1 MTYKHKQLGEEWW
14 KNVGGN
20 RGGCVGIC
28 LQSNT
33 VFTSGVGNG
42 QRMNGC
48 DVKWRK
54 GKRQDANDLK
64 EPYCDLMWCVWC
76 DSG

>member
-1 MTYKHKQLGEEWW
+1 
-14 KNVGGN
+14 
-20 RGGCVGIC
+20 
-28 LQSNT
+28 
-33 VFTSGVGNG
+33 
-42 QRMNGC
+42 MNGC

-64 EPYCDLMWCVWC
+64 EPYCDLMWCAWR